1 MITSPNCVILENAE
15 AVAQAAA
22 ERILHLVATANQEKR
37 AVHFVLSGG
46 ETPKRLYEILAERSI
61 SQGSYPQN
69 NLAGHV
75 AISWDTVHFY
85 WGDERCV
92 GPDHSDSNYKMAYD
106 VLLSKINLPSAHIH
120 RLQGEIAPA
129 LSARNYEKTIR
140 SAFGLT
146 PEDPVTPSFDLVL
159 LGLGTD
165 GHTASLFPETEALK
179 EKTKWVVENFVPK
192 LAGARLTLTP
202 LILNQ
207 TKNIFFLVAG
217 SDKAKILKDVL
228 EGPYHPDLLPA
239 QLIGKETGSVT
250 WFIDEAASGC
260 LSSNRGR
267 L

>member
-1 MITSPNCVILENAE
+1 MARPITIILADAE
-15 AVAQAAA
+15 AVAHAAA
-22 ERILHLVATANQEKR
+22 ERILHLVAEANQEKR
-37 AVHFVLSGG
+37 AFHFVLSGG
-46 ETPKRLYEILAERSI
+46 KTPKQLYKILSKSKR
-61 SQGSYPQN
+61 
-69 NLAGHV
+69 
-75 AISWDTVHFY
+75 SWDTVHFY

-146 PEDPVTPSFDLVL
+146 PDNPVTPSFDLVL
-159 LGLGTD
+159 LGVGTD
-165 GHTASLFPETEALK
+165 GHTASLFPETEALQ
-179 EKTKWVVENFVPK
+179 EKTQWVAANFVPK
-192 LAGARLTLTP
+192 LAETRLTLTP

-207 TKNIFFLVAG
+207 TEHIFFLVAG

-239 QLIGKETGSVT
+239 QLIRKETGSVT

-260 LSSNRGR
+260 LSSKGS